1 MFNAQGNVLIEHLRT
16 YANGREKV
24 TILNEFNKTTL
35 EMIASVIIYLFCI
48 NLRENSLDFSGMIY
62 TLILV

>member
-1 MFNAQGNVLIEHLRT
+1 MEHLRT

-35 EMIASVIIYLFCI
+35 EMIASVITHLFCI
-48 NLRENSLDFSGMIY
+48 NLKEDS
-62 TLILV
+62 